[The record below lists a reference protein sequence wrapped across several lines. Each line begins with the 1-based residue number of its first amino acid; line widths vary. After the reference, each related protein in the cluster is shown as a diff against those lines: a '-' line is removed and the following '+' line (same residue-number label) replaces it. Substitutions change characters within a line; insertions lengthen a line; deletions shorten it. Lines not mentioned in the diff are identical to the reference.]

1 MFNPLK
7 KLLSIPA
14 SRLARLEATRSM
26 GSAMP
31 RVAPLLS
38 QVASKVP
45 DLPLPDLPT
54 IGGKS
59 LGAGLPTGLTNL
71 GAGLITDIRNMPGG
85 RNYPGLISDIGGYRP
100 GGLGGDLPLRSL
112 GLNSPEIPETS
123 RFDNVAEDVVGLI
136 PLTFD

>member
-1 MFNPLK
+1 
-7 KLLSIPA
+7 
-14 SRLARLEATRSM
+14 M

-59 LGAGLPTGLTNL
+59 LGS
-71 GAGLITDIRNMPGG
+71 GLITDIGKMPAGLG
-85 RNYPGLISDIGGYRP
+85 NYPGLISNLGAFPGYRP
-100 GGLGGDLPLRSL
+100 GLGGLPLNLNGGLPLRSL
-112 GLNSPEIPETS
+112 NLGGLNIPEIPETS
-123 RFDNVAEDVVGLI
+123 RLAEETVGLI
-136 PLTFD
+136 PLNFD

>member
-14 SRLARLEATRSM
+14 SRLLRLEATRSM
-26 GSAMP
+26 GTMP

-38 QVASKVP
+38 QVANKVP

-59 LGAGLPTGLTNL
+59 LGGLGLPTGLGLPSL
-71 GAGLITDIRNMPGG
+71 GSGLITDVRSMPA
-85 RNYPGLISDIGGYRP
+85 
-100 GGLGGDLPLRSL
+100 GLGVPDLLSQYLPAPPSL
-112 GLNSPEIPETS
+112 GLSLGGLNFPEIPETS

>member
-38 QVASKVP
+38 QVANKVP

-59 LGAGLPTGLTNL
+59 LGAGLPTGLTNW
-71 GAGLITDIRNMPGG
+71 GSGLITDIGKMPAGLG
-85 RNYPGLISDIGGYRP
+85 NYPGLISDIGGYRP
-100 GGLGGDLPLRSL
+100 SSSLPLNSLNLGGL
-112 GLNSPEIPETS
+112 NIPETS
-123 RFDNVAEDVVGLI
+123 RLESVSDNGLI

>member
-71 GAGLITDIRNMPGG
+71 GSGLITDIRNMPAG
-85 RNYPGLISDIGGYRP
+85 RGNYPDLISDIGGYR
-100 GGLGGDLPLRSL
+100 LGGGLPLRSL